1 MDRRRRVRLGA
12 QRDDAAHAPVVW
24 RSPDG
29 FGRRLHHHT
38 LSLGLPAWHLPRPR
52 TASSAAVATR
62 RVTSPGRVA
71 SSLDA
76 SALCPARPLPTRPG
90 PGRQPSAAGSRARLP
105 DSAATGDP
113 AAFGSLCLRHL
124 AHHPLVGSSRIPPF
138 LSAADGAALHTLPA
152 SSSSVHPPAAAAA
165 VARGRRRRE
174 RGGRGPLPE
183 AVVSFPSDP
192 YPGAGVLGR
201 TGVLPVVLRGNAPPS
216 PSLAPLRRRLFRTV
230 FPVLSRRS
238 EGQDPDPLCPTRRHH
253 HSASQCRRTVCLG
266 KETCKSGRFV
276 GATGPKRGERVPWP
290 AGPRA
295 PFKDLGPGRT
305 PLPSGQVDRARVV
318 MRTTCRFSPTHALVP
333 RGFPSATSGPFS
345 G

>member
-1 MDRRRRVRLGA
+1 MTRHTPLSCGGHQTGSVAASITTRCHWVCPLGTC
-12 QRDDAAHAPVVW
+12 RD
-24 RSPDG
+24 
-29 FGRRLHHHT
+29 
-38 LSLGLPAWHLPRPR
+38 
-52 TASSAAVATR
+52 
-62 RVTSPGRVA
+62 
-71 SSLDA
+71 
-76 SALCPARPLPTRPG
+76 PARRPPLQSPR
-90 PGRQPSAAGSRARLP
+90 AGSPLQGASPRLWTLPHFARRAPSPRAQAPAGSLPLRAARARLP

-124 AHHPLVGSSRIPPF
+124 AHHPLVGSSRISSF

-152 SSSSVHPPAAAAA
+152 FSSSVHPPAAAAA

-238 EGQDPDPLCPTRRHH
+238 EGQDPDPLCPN
-253 HSASQCRRTVCLG
+253 SPSSPQCFPVSPNCL
-266 KETCKSGRFV
+266 
-276 GATGPKRGERVPWP
+276 PGERDVQEREVCRGDGTE
-290 AGPRA
+290 A
-295 PFKDLGPGRT
+295 GRT
-305 PLPSGQVDRARVV
+305 CALARWAARPVSGSGAR
-318 MRTTCRFSPTHALVP
+318 SH
-333 RGFPSATSGPFS
+333 FPAQRPG
-345 G
+345 

>member
-1 MDRRRRVRLGA
+1 MTRHTPLSCGGHQTGSVAASITTRCHWVCPLGTC
-12 QRDDAAHAPVVW
+12 RD
-24 RSPDG
+24 
-29 FGRRLHHHT
+29 
-38 LSLGLPAWHLPRPR
+38 
-52 TASSAAVATR
+52 
-62 RVTSPGRVA
+62 
-71 SSLDA
+71 
-76 SALCPARPLPTRPG
+76 PARRPPLQSPR
-90 PGRQPSAAGSRARLP
+90 AGSPLQGASPRLWTLPHFALRAPSPRAQAPAGSLPLRAARARLP

-124 AHHPLVGSSRIPPF
+124 AHHPWIGSSRISSF

-165 VARGRRRRE
+165 VARGWRRHE
-174 RGGRGPLPE
+174 RGGRGPLSE

-295 PFKDLGPGRT
+295 PFQDLGPGRT
-305 PLPSGQVDRARVV
+305 PLPSGQVGRARVV
-318 MRTTCRFSPTHALVP
+318 MRATCCFSPTHALVP